1 MFHDRRLGV
10 RRQEDHRN
18 LARARP
24 GVLAQCFDEFEAI
37 HRLHADVA
45 NDQPGIG
52 GFDLRQRILAV
63 ARMRD
68 VVVPPMVEGD
78 PVRLRQI
85 LFNLIGNAIK
95 FTERGRCACDGSDRF
110 DGLRR
115 RGPQGAS
122 NELIEC

>member
-1 MFHDRRLGV
+1 M
-10 RRQEDHRN
+10 
-18 LARARP
+18 P
-24 GVLAQCFDEFEAI
+24 AQCFDEFEAI

-45 NDQPGIG
+45 NDQLGIG

-63 ARMRD
+63 ARLRD

-95 FTERGRCACDGSDRF
+95 FTERGRCAYDGSARF

-115 RGPQGAS
+115 RGGITTTRAPGC
-122 NELIEC
+122 L